1 MKFQRRSRADNGIN
15 LTPLIDVVF
24 LLLIFFMVTT
34 TFTKETRLLIDLPEA
49 DGEVADNS
57 SAPLE
62 LVISKDGSYAVNGQ
76 NLINRD
82 IKTIMA
88 ALKDASSGNADI
100 PLVITADAQATHQA
114 VITAMDAAGRLG
126 FSQLNIATQ
135 QAGDALPET
144 LTKARP
150 DTIKAPSQ
158 EP

>member
-1 MKFQRRSRADNGIN
+1 MKFPRRRPADNGIN

-49 DGEVADNS
+49 SGEVADS
-57 SAPLE
+57 SPATLE
-62 LVISKDGSYAVNGQ
+62 LVIGKDGNYAVNGQ

-88 ALKDASSGNADI
+88 ALRDASEGNTDI
-100 PLVITADAQATHQA
+100 ALMITADAQATHQA
-114 VITAMDAAGRLG
+114 VVTAMDAAGRLG

-135 QAGDALPET
+135 QADDAIPET
-144 LTKARP
+144 L
-150 DTIKAPSQ
+150 KAPSQ